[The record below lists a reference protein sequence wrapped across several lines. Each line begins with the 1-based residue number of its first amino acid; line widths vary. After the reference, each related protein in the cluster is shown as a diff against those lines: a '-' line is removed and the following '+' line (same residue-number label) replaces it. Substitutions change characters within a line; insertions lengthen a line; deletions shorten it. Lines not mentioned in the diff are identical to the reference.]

1 MTAITR
7 CPSCGTAFRVRP
19 HQLQARDGRVRCG
32 RCSVVFDARE
42 SLAEHLDVGE
52 PDAAGARR
60 TPIFDPS
67 ADAMPEPT
75 REPAAER
82 ALGRPDVP
90 LANAGSI
97 PLADRGSIPLADRG
111 SIPLADRGSIPL
123 ADRGSIPLA
132 DRGSIPLADR
142 GSVPLADRGSVPLA
156 DRASVPLPDEERYD
170 DELEYSDAE
179 SDEYR
184 FGPRRKRRARAR
196 TFLWGLA
203 SLVLLLA
210 LAGQIVYVF
219 RSDIAARDPD
229 ARRLLLRACERLGC
243 DVPLPGHADLV
254 TIEVSEMHPE
264 PEMPG
269 ILALSAVL
277 RNRADFAQR
286 QPWIELTLTDARD
299 RALARRVLA
308 PRDYLGE
315 RVEFEQGLAAGQEQS
330 LRLLLDTAGIQP
342 TGYRLLLYYP

>member
-1 MTAITR
+1 MTSITR

-42 SLAEHLDVGE
+42 TLAEHLDVGE
-52 PDAAGARR
+52 PEADGSRH

-67 ADAMPEPT
+67 ADALPEPT
-75 REPAAER
+75 REPTAER
-82 ALGRPDVP
+82 KLPDVP
-90 LANAGSI
+90 LADSGSI

-111 SIPLADRGSIPL
+111 SIPLADR
-123 ADRGSIPLA
+123 
-132 DRGSIPLADR
+132 
-142 GSVPLADRGSVPLA
+142 
-156 DRASVPLPDEERYD
+156 ASVPLPDEERYD
-170 DELEYSDAE
+170 DELEFSDAE
-179 SDEYR
+179 GDDYR
-184 FGPRRKRRARAR
+184 FGPHRKRRARAK
-196 TFLWGLA
+196 TVLWSLA
-203 SLVLLLA
+203 SLVLLA
-210 LAGQIVYVF
+210 VLAGQVVYVF
-219 RSDIAARDPD
+219 RSDIAARDSE
-229 ARRLLLRACERLGC
+229 ARRMLLRACERLDC
-243 DVPLPGHADLV
+243 EVPLPGHADLV

-277 RNRADFAQR
+277 RNRADFTQR

-299 RALARRVLA
+299 RAIARRVLA

-315 RVEFEQGLAAGQEQS
+315 RVQFEQGLAAGQEQS
-330 LRLLLDTAGIQP
+330 LRLLLDTTGTQP

>member
-19 HQLQARDGRVRCG
+19 HQLEARDGRVRCG

-82 ALGRPDVP
+82 ALGRPGVP
-90 LANAGSI
+90 LADA
-97 PLADRGSIPLADRG
+97 
-111 SIPLADRGSIPL
+111 GSIPL

-156 DRASVPLPDEERYD
+156 DRGSIPLADRASVPLPDEERYD

-179 SDEYR
+179 GDEYR
-184 FGPRRKRRARAR
+184 FGPQRKRRARVR
-196 TFLWGLA
+196 TVLWGLA

-210 LAGQIVYVF
+210 LAGQIAYVF

-243 DVPLPGHADLV
+243 EVPLPGHADLV